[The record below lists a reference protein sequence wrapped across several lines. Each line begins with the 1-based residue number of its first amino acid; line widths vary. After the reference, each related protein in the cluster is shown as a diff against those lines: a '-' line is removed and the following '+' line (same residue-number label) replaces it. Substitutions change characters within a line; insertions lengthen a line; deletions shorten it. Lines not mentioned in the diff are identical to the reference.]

1 VGRGFRG
8 GGGEKKRRRIKGG
21 GGGNEGE
28 RSGQVLHFL
37 LVKRHDLS

>member
-1 VGRGFRG
+1 MEIKAGRV
-8 GGGEKKRRRIKGG
+8 KW
-21 GGGNEGE
+21 GNEGE

>member
-1 VGRGFRG
+1 MEIKAGRV
-8 GGGEKKRRRIKGG
+8 KVG